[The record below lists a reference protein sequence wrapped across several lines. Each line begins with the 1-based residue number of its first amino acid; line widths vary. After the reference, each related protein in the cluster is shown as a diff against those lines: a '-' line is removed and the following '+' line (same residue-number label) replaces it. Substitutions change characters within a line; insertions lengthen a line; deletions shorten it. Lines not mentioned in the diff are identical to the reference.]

1 MLKVYC
7 SILLFLVAGFLSAC
21 NQDVVTKATYA
32 CAGNML
38 LETTFTNGKTLEI
51 QTEGEILL
59 LTRAESASGAKYEA
73 EGLEFWSKGKDATF
87 KSKAGTTNC
96 QRR

>member
-7 SILLFLVAGFLSAC
+7 SILLLLAAGFLSGC
-21 NQDVVTKATYA
+21 NQPAVTKATYA
-32 CAGNML
+32 CAGNMV

-51 QTEGEILL
+51 KTEGEVLT